1 LDYLPTCIKSIT
13 QQAYSDYELIIS
25 DDHSS
30 DGTREYLETI
40 NHKNIKV
47 LFAPES
53 LSMTEHWEWAL
64 SHAVGDWQIFV
75 GQDDG
80 LQSYFFELAEKLT
93 QEAESKNIKTIM
105 SSRAYFFW
113 KGCEFF
119 YGKYAVNYQAKNK
132 VKIHNLKYE
141 LYKSL
146 FGLQDYFELPQM
158 YTTSLFHRSLIDK
171 AREDQSGKVLSC
183 HPQDANLAAIA
194 FAYEK
199 KYLKS
204 YIPFGTFFHRSL
216 IDKARE
222 DQSGKVLS
230 CHPQDANLAA
240 IAFAYEKKY
249 LKSYIPFG
257 WVGSSVKSAGMA
269 IISDTSKIKKDKAK
283 EILELKETYK
293 RKVENSKFKYN
304 ELAGDFELGSLSI
317 YLWQALLETSAIQK
331 SSTNSLIRTKIFK
344 ILLFSSV
351 AFTLMK
357 KEKRDRLMPM
367 FNEIIKINDLSLLSI
382 NVGRY
387 FISFVH
393 LMRSIMIL
401 PGRVINKISPK
412 ITHSIIWASEE
423 NIDMINESNKIQ
435 SRIEERAWI

>member
-1 LDYLPTCIKSIT
+1 MDIFLLMFLRGASLREMKKCPKFSIVIPTYNGLDYLPTCIKSIT

-158 YTTSLFHRSLIDK
+158 YTTSL
-171 AREDQSGKVLSC
+171 
-183 HPQDANLAAIA
+183 
-194 FAYEK
+194 
-199 KYLKS
+199 
-204 YIPFGTFFHRSL
+204 FHRSL